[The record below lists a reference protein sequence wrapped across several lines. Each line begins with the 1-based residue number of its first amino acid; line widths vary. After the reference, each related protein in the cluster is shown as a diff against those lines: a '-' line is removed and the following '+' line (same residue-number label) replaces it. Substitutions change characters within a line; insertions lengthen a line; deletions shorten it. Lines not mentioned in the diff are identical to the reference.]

1 MLLALV
7 NSTLAVCIASNLVGT
22 RMWYSMGKSGALPKW
37 FAQINPKYKT
47 PWNATHVQFGIIVGS
62 AVILTWWWGKDNI
75 WFVDGGM
82 ITFALGAIYMLGSL
96 AVLKYFWTEKRDEF
110 NPILHGLFPLVSICA
125 ILILWYKS
133 LNPLPAAPVQVGP
146 RDGVRVVR
154 ARDRRGRCA
163 RVTGKERWATPP
175 AAALQERPGDAGR
188 ARHPAGLLDWQ
199 LDGRRTHR
207 GARRSRRDRD
217 GRRLRHRPGLRPAPR
232 AARHGR
238 GRRRPAARSCSP
250 RPPRRSSPRAGA
262 PSRSP
267 AISARAPPRRR
278 WWRLRC
284 PSTAASTRIVNNAA
298 TITVKP
304 LEEWRT
310 EELDEHFAV
319 NVRAPFMLIQAA
331 LPQLRASPVAA
342 VVNISSSSG
351 SMVRPG
357 QSVYG
362 MSKAALEYLTKSLA
376 AELAEA
382 RIRVNCIAPGPV
394 DTPIHATWADDL
406 EEAYRWLS
414 GQVPLG
420 RIATADELAQWVVS
434 LISPGA
440 AWVTGVIIPVDG
452 GQVLD
457 HR

>member
-1 MLLALV
+1 MSDGRIEELDGAVAIVTGGGSGIGRASALGLARLGMAVVVAGRRPQLLAE
-7 NSTLAVCIASNLVGT
+7 TAEA
-22 RMWYSMGKSGALPKW
+22 
-37 FAQINPKYKT
+37 
-47 PWNATHVQFGIIVGS
+47 IV
-62 AVILTWWWGKDNI
+62 AA
-75 WFVDGGM
+75 GG
-82 ITFALGAIYMLGSL
+82 
-96 AVLKYFWTEKRDEF
+96 R
-110 NPILHGLFPLVSICA
+110 
-125 ILILWYKS
+125 
-133 LNPLPAAPVQVGP
+133 
-146 RDGVRVVR
+146 
-154 ARDRRGRCA
+154 RRG
-163 RVTGKERWATPP
+163 GP
-175 AAALQERPGDAGR
+175 LRP
-188 ARHPAGLLDWQ
+188 
-199 LDGRRTHR
+199 RRQ
-207 GARRSRRDRD
+207 
-217 GRRLRHRPGLRPAPR
+217 HRPG
-232 AARHGR
+232 
-238 GRRRPAARSCSP
+238 ARS
-250 RPPRRSSPRAGA
+250 
-262 PSRSP
+262 
-267 AISARAPPRRR
+267 
-278 WWRLRC
+278 WRLRW
-284 PSTAASTRIVNNAA
+284 TEFGRIDALVNNAA

-331 LPQLRASPVAA
+331 LPQLRASSVAA

-406 EEAYRWLS
+406 EEAHRWLS

-420 RIATADELAQWVVS
+420 RIATADELAHWVVS

>member
-1 MLLALV
+1 MGDGRIEELDGAVAIVTGGGSGIGRASALRLAGLGMAVVVAGRRPQLLAETAEAIV
-7 NSTLAVCIASNLVGT
+7 AAGGRAV
-22 RMWYSMGKSGALPKW
+22 
-37 FAQINPKYKT
+37 
-47 PWNATHVQFGIIVGS
+47 
-62 AVILTWWWGKDNI
+62 AVPCD
-75 WFVDGGM
+75 
-82 ITFALGAIYMLGSL
+82 LGEA
-96 AVLKYFWTEKRDEF
+96 A
-110 NPILHGLFPLVSICA
+110 A
-125 ILILWYKS
+125 
-133 LNPLPAAPVQVGP
+133 PAALVEAAVSEY
-146 RDGVRVVR
+146 
-154 ARDRRGRCA
+154 GRI
-163 RVTGKERWATPP
+163 
-175 AAALQERPGDAGR
+175 DA
-188 ARHPAGLLDWQ
+188 
-199 LDGRRTHR
+199 
-207 GARRSRRDRD
+207 
-217 GRRLRHRPGLRPAPR
+217 
-232 AARHGR
+232 
-238 GRRRPAARSCSP
+238 
-250 RPPRRSSPRAGA
+250 
-262 PSRSP
+262 
-267 AISARAPPRRR
+267 
-278 WWRLRC
+278 
-284 PSTAASTRIVNNAA
+284 IVNNAA

-420 RIATADELAQWVVS
+420 RIATADELAQWVVN

-457 HR
+457 YR

>member
-1 MLLALV
+1 MSGGRIEELDGAVAIVTGGGSGIGRASALGLARLGMAVVVAGRRPQLLAE
-7 NSTLAVCIASNLVGT
+7 TAAAIFAAGGRAV
-22 RMWYSMGKSGALPKW
+22 
-37 FAQINPKYKT
+37 
-47 PWNATHVQFGIIVGS
+47 
-62 AVILTWWWGKDNI
+62 AVPCD
-75 WFVDGGM
+75 
-82 ITFALGAIYMLGSL
+82 LGASDAPAEL
-96 AVLKYFWTEKRDEF
+96 AEAAVAEF
-110 NPILHGLFPLVSICA
+110 G
-125 ILILWYKS
+125 
-133 LNPLPAAPVQVGP
+133 
-146 RDGVRVVR
+146 RV
-154 ARDRRGRCA
+154 
-163 RVTGKERWATPP
+163 
-175 AAALQERPGDAGR
+175 DA
-188 ARHPAGLLDWQ
+188 
-199 LDGRRTHR
+199 
-207 GARRSRRDRD
+207 
-217 GRRLRHRPGLRPAPR
+217 
-232 AARHGR
+232 
-238 GRRRPAARSCSP
+238 
-250 RPPRRSSPRAGA
+250 
-262 PSRSP
+262 
-267 AISARAPPRRR
+267 
-278 WWRLRC
+278 
-284 PSTAASTRIVNNAA
+284 IVNNAG

-304 LEEWRT
+304 LDEWRP

-376 AELAEA
+376 AELAED

-420 RIATADELAQWVVS
+420 RIATADELAQWVVN

-440 AWVTGVIIPVDG
+440 AWVTGVVIPVDG

-457 HR
+457 YR

>member
-1 MLLALV
+1 MGDGRIEELDGAVAIVTGGGSGIGRASALRLARLGMAVVVAGRRPQKLAETAEAIVAAGGRAVAVACDLGERAAPAALV
-7 NSTLAVCIASNLVGT
+7 
-22 RMWYSMGKSGALPKW
+22 
-37 FAQINPKYKT
+37 
-47 PWNATHVQFGIIVGS
+47 
-62 AVILTWWWGKDNI
+62 
-75 WFVDGGM
+75 
-82 ITFALGAIYMLGSL
+82 
-96 AVLKYFWTEKRDEF
+96 
-110 NPILHGLFPLVSICA
+110 
-125 ILILWYKS
+125 
-133 LNPLPAAPVQVGP
+133 
-146 RDGVRVVR
+146 
-154 ARDRRGRCA
+154 
-163 RVTGKERWATPP
+163 
-175 AAALQERPGDAGR
+175 AAAVSEYGRIDA
-188 ARHPAGLLDWQ
+188 
-199 LDGRRTHR
+199 
-207 GARRSRRDRD
+207 
-217 GRRLRHRPGLRPAPR
+217 
-232 AARHGR
+232 
-238 GRRRPAARSCSP
+238 
-250 RPPRRSSPRAGA
+250 
-262 PSRSP
+262 
-267 AISARAPPRRR
+267 
-278 WWRLRC
+278 
-284 PSTAASTRIVNNAA
+284 IVNNAA

-376 AELAEA
+376 AELAEV

-420 RIATADELAQWVVS
+420 RIATADELAQWVVN

-457 HR
+457 YR

>member
-1 MLLALV
+1 MGDGRIEELDGAVAIVTGGGSGIGRASALRLARLGMAVVVAGRRPQLLAETAEAIVAAGGRAVAVACDLGE
-7 NSTLAVCIASNLVGT
+7 STA
-22 RMWYSMGKSGALPKW
+22 
-37 FAQINPKYKT
+37 
-47 PWNATHVQFGIIVGS
+47 
-62 AVILTWWWGKDNI
+62 
-75 WFVDGGM
+75 
-82 ITFALGAIYMLGSL
+82 
-96 AVLKYFWTEKRDEF
+96 
-110 NPILHGLFPLVSICA
+110 
-125 ILILWYKS
+125 
-133 LNPLPAAPVQVGP
+133 PAALV
-146 RDGVRVVR
+146 
-154 ARDRRGRCA
+154 
-163 RVTGKERWATPP
+163 
-175 AAALQERPGDAGR
+175 AAAVSEYGRIDA
-188 ARHPAGLLDWQ
+188 L
-199 LDGRRTHR
+199 
-207 GARRSRRDRD
+207 
-217 GRRLRHRPGLRPAPR
+217 
-232 AARHGR
+232 
-238 GRRRPAARSCSP
+238 
-250 RPPRRSSPRAGA
+250 
-262 PSRSP
+262 
-267 AISARAPPRRR
+267 
-278 WWRLRC
+278 
-284 PSTAASTRIVNNAA
+284 VNNAA

-331 LPQLRASPVAA
+331 LPQLRASSVAA

-406 EEAYRWLS
+406 EEAHRWLS

-420 RIATADELAQWVVS
+420 RIATADELAYWVVS
-434 LISPGA
+434 LILPGA

>member
-1 MLLALV
+1 MNGERIEELDGAVAIVTGGGSGIGRASALGLARLGMAVVVAGRRPQLLAE
-7 NSTLAVCIASNLVGT
+7 TADA
-22 RMWYSMGKSGALPKW
+22 
-37 FAQINPKYKT
+37 
-47 PWNATHVQFGIIVGS
+47 IVTAG
-62 AVILTWWWGKDNI
+62 
-75 WFVDGGM
+75 
-82 ITFALGAIYMLGSL
+82 
-96 AVLKYFWTEKRDEF
+96 
-110 NPILHGLFPLVSICA
+110 
-125 ILILWYKS
+125 
-133 LNPLPAAPVQVGP
+133 
-146 RDGVRVVR
+146 
-154 ARDRRGRCA
+154 
-163 RVTGKERWATPP
+163 
-175 AAALQERPGDAGR
+175 GR
-188 ARHPAGLLDWQ
+188 AVAVPCDLGERDAPAELAEAAVAEF
-199 LDGRRTHR
+199 GRVD
-207 GARRSRRDRD
+207 A
-217 GRRLRHRPGLRPAPR
+217 
-232 AARHGR
+232 
-238 GRRRPAARSCSP
+238 
-250 RPPRRSSPRAGA
+250 
-262 PSRSP
+262 
-267 AISARAPPRRR
+267 
-278 WWRLRC
+278 
-284 PSTAASTRIVNNAA
+284 IVNNAG

-304 LEEWRT
+304 LDEWRP

-376 AELAEA
+376 AELAED

-420 RIATADELAQWVVS
+420 RIATADELAQWVVN

-440 AWVTGVIIPVDG
+440 AWVTGVVIPVDG

-457 HR
+457 YR